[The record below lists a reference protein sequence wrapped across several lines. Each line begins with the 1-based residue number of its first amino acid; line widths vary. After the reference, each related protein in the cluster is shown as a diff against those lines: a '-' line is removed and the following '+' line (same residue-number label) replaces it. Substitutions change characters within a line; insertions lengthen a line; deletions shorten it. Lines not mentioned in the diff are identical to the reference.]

1 MAAIPKRLR
10 DLLYRYRL
18 RWRVV
23 QATMGLLMMF
33 CAILGGVGLGV
44 LVDRLLLGAPRGLRW
59 VFLAAIALAA
69 VALLVRRV
77 LAPVSKRMGDERTA
91 ARLGRNFP
99 NMAEDLVTGVELS
112 RDEDSYGVSKGL
124 VDVALNQIDQR
135 SQTVSWRQA
144 VPLDKLARVA
154 ALFGVLALAM
164 ALAYLFAPEAVSNSV
179 GRLLQPN
186 REDFFSYTKL
196 NVEPGDTVIRK
207 GDAMQV
213 RFTASGRSVTRAAVE
228 VRQTG
233 ASFAADV
240 VVVGGVGAWQSAP
253 LLDDLRYRVKAGDN
267 VSRWYAVR
275 TLPSPALISKSVLV
289 TLPAYT
295 ARPETTVE
303 GVAGPVTVV
312 NGPER
317 DGVPQPST
325 VVIQVRP
332 AARGDDPKFACN
344 AWLTA
349 GDQSYPMK
357 PEGGLFVSPRLTP
370 TEDVDYKITL
380 KDGYGLTNRAPETIS
395 IKVVPDAKPEVTI
408 PKPGAD
414 ISQLPGASV
423 PITASATDD
432 FGVRD
437 LKLQTRLVHDKT
449 APDAAADDWK
459 TLPLTDGGP
468 TQQRLEGSAA
478 LLLADF
484 NPIPGDH
491 IEIRAMASDYA
502 DEAMFRNGY
511 SEVYRI
517 NIISNADHLDM
528 MLDRLLQIADKVDLT
543 ARKQGAEAKQTGELK
558 DATAAENKAP
568 EAADAQQRQEELRDK
583 VKGLETQ
590 LGEVMADLSDNPLT
604 PAALLS
610 DLGKA
615 ESGMDAA
622 ESQPMKQASDNLAKA
637 AQSKSGKPDSQQ
649 QQQLQEAQKAQKEA
663 SEDLEK
669 LSSEI
674 SRIQR
679 RKLLEIL
686 ADEAEQLSRDQMDA
700 RNLTGKAAT
709 EVGGRLASELSQD
722 DVDRIVRLAGYQK
735 LVSGGIA
742 TLDKDIQKV
751 LENLKQ
757 ENVSEAEKAS
767 DALSQMQDD
776 RLTEN
781 SEEVASQISENNLF
795 AQTPRQQ
802 AIADSLMDLAQTLRT
817 SDDMSQAEKEL
828 QEFIKRQ
835 KEINA
840 RTEKLIGG
848 DVKGADPEEPPPKPP
863 PNPSDS
869 GAMNPEPGR
878 PSIAAVHGPA
888 RAQMIRRPTRP
899 IAGVTLA
906 AMAMPAVRVEATAAP
921 LLVAQNSAPA
931 AAPAAAPVPP
941 EVKIVGGRLGER
953 EGMLGQDVSE
963 HSLAMRDLFKEFGLS
978 RIETADK
985 LDQASAEMGLAA
997 QDLPVPSLP
1006 EALDHGKK
1014 ALELLEVAAK
1024 SLAADEQHMEQQ
1036 EKSDEQMSLEEM
1048 MQLAK
1053 IIGQMKTLH
1062 ADTGAADRERTQA
1075 PSAFPERVMSLAR
1088 RQGRIRYDTSKI
1100 IRKLQARQSPSSQT
1114 LEIAGAKMDLSH
1126 TALESGDAG
1135 SETRKNQSAS
1145 IQVLEAVL
1153 EEQEKSAGSSQQAM
1167 SAMQAMHNLS
1177 QANHGGGFHGGTNGP
1192 LEPARLETAGYQTST
1207 QQKYDDKLAAGF
1219 ESEFP
1224 PEFRGLLN
1232 SYFDQVRKETRP

>member
-10 DLLYRYRL
+10 DLLDHYRL

-33 CAILGGVGLGV
+33 CAILGGAGLGV

-59 VFLAAIALAA
+59 VLLVVVALAV

-77 LAPVSKRMGDERTA
+77 LTPVSKRMGDERTA

-112 RDEDSYGVSKGL
+112 RDQDSYGVSKGL
-124 VDVALNQIDQR
+124 VDVALSQIDQR

-144 VPLDKLARVA
+144 VPLDKLARIA

-164 ALAYLFAPEAVSNSV
+164 AMAYLFAPEAVSNSV

-196 NVEPGDTVIRK
+196 NVEPGDQVIRK
-207 GDAMQV
+207 GDVMQV
-213 RFTASGRSVTRAAVE
+213 RFTTTGRPVTRASLE
-228 VRQTG
+228 VRQ
-233 ASFAADV
+233 ARESFSADV
-240 VVVGGVGAWQSAP
+240 VVVAGVGAWQSAP

-267 VSRWYAVR
+267 VSPWYAVR
-275 TLPSPALISKSVLV
+275 TLPSPALIGKSVLV
-289 TLPAYT
+289 TPPAYT
-295 ARPETTVE
+295 ERPETTVE

-332 AARGDDPKFACN
+332 AVRGDDPKLVCS

-349 GDQSYPMK
+349 GDQTYPLK
-357 PEGGLFVSPRLTP
+357 AEGGMFVSPKLTP

-380 KDGYGLTNRAPETIS
+380 KDGFGLTNRAPEIIS
-395 IKVVPDAKPEVTI
+395 IKVVPDTKPEVTI
-408 PKPGAD
+408 PKPGSD
-414 ISQLPGASV
+414 LSQLPGASV

-432 FGVRD
+432 YGVRD
-437 LKLQTRLVHDKT
+437 LKLQTRLVHDK
-449 APDAAADDWK
+449 APTDAALDDWK
-459 TLPLTDGGP
+459 TVPLSEGGA
-468 TQQRLEGSAA
+468 TQQRLEGSTA

-484 NPIPGDH
+484 NPIPGDR

-528 MLDRLLQIADKVDLT
+528 MLDRLLQIADKVDL
-543 ARKQGAEAKQTGELK
+543 ASRKQGAEAKQTGELK
-558 DATAAENKAP
+558 DAPTDNKAP

-590 LGEVMADLSDNPLT
+590 LGEVIADLSDNPMT
-604 PAALLS
+604 PAGLLS
-610 DLGKA
+610 DLTKA
-615 ESGMDAA
+615 ESGMDKA
-622 ESQPMKQASDNLAKA
+622 ESEPMKQASDNLAKA
-637 AQSKSGKPDSQQ
+637 AQSKAGKPDSGQK
-649 QQQLQEAQKAQKEA
+649 QQLQDAQKAQKEA
-663 SEDLEK
+663 AEDLEK

-686 ADEAEQLSRDQMDA
+686 ADEAEQLSRDQADA

-709 EVGGRLASELSQD
+709 EVGGRLASELSQAD
-722 DVDRIVRLAGYQK
+722 LDRIVRLSGFQK
-735 LVSGGIA
+735 LVSNGIA

-751 LENLKQ
+751 LENLTQ

-776 RLTEN
+776 HLTEN

-802 AIADSLMDLAQTLRT
+802 AISDSLMDVAKTLRT
-817 SDDMSQAEKEL
+817 SDDMSEAAKEL

-848 DVKGADPEEPPPKPP
+848 DVKGADPDEPLPKPA

-869 GAMNPEPGR
+869 GAMNPEPAR
-878 PSIAAVHGPA
+878 PAVVIVNGPA
-888 RAQMIRRPTRP
+888 RMQVIRRPTPR
-899 IAGVTLA
+899 IASATVTR
-906 AMAMPAVRVEATAAP
+906 MPQVVRVEATVAP
-921 LLVAQNSAPA
+921 LVVAQNSAPA
-931 AAPAAAPVPP
+931 PAAPAAAPVPP
-941 EVKIVGGRLGER
+941 QVKIVGSRLGER

-963 HSLAMRDLFKEFGLS
+963 HSLAMRDLFKELGLFK
-978 RIETADK
+978 IETADK

-1006 EALDHGKK
+1006 QALEHGKK
-1014 ALELLEVAAK
+1014 ALELLEEASK
-1024 SLAADEQHMEQQ
+1024 SLAEDEQQMDEQQ
-1036 EKSDEQMSLEEM
+1036 KDDEEMSLEEM

-1062 ADTGAADRERTQA
+1062 ADTGAADHARMQA
-1075 PSAFPERVMSLAR
+1075 PSAFPERVMALAR
-1088 RQGRIRYDTSKI
+1088 HQGRIRYDTTKI
-1100 IRKLQARQSPSSQT
+1100 TRKLQAKQSHLAQT
-1114 LEIAGAKMDLSH
+1114 LEMAGAKMDLSH

-1135 SETRKNQSAS
+1135 AETRKNQSAA

-1153 EEQEKSAGSSQQAM
+1153 KEQEEKNGGRSSQAM
-1167 SAMQAMHNLS
+1167 SAMQAMHTLS

-1192 LEPARLETAGYQTST
+1192 LEPARLDTAGYQVTT

>member
-1 MAAIPKRLR
+1 MTP
-10 DLLYRYRL
+10 
-18 RWRVV
+18 
-23 QATMGLLMMF
+23 
-33 CAILGGVGLGV
+33 
-44 LVDRLLLGAPRGLRW
+44 
-59 VFLAAIALAA
+59 
-69 VALLVRRV
+69 
-77 LAPVSKRMGDERTA
+77 
-91 ARLGRNFP
+91 
-99 NMAEDLVTGVELS
+99 
-112 RDEDSYGVSKGL
+112 
-124 VDVALNQIDQR
+124 
-135 SQTVSWRQA
+135 
-144 VPLDKLARVA
+144 
-154 ALFGVLALAM
+154 
-164 ALAYLFAPEAVSNSV
+164 
-179 GRLLQPN
+179 
-186 REDFFSYTKL
+186 
-196 NVEPGDTVIRK
+196 
-207 GDAMQV
+207 
-213 RFTASGRSVTRAAVE
+213 
-228 VRQTG
+228 
-233 ASFAADV
+233 
-240 VVVGGVGAWQSAP
+240 
-253 LLDDLRYRVKAGDN
+253 
-267 VSRWYAVR
+267 
-275 TLPSPALISKSVLV
+275 
-289 TLPAYT
+289 PAYT

-332 AARGDDPKFACN
+332 AIRGNDPKFVCS

-349 GDQSYPMK
+349 GDQTYPMK
-357 PEGGLFVSPRLTP
+357 PEGALFVSPRLTP

-380 KDGYGLTNRAPETIS
+380 KDGYGLTNREPETIS
-395 IKVVPDAKPEVTI
+395 IKVVPDTKPEVTI
-408 PKPGAD
+408 PKPGSD

-423 PITASATDD
+423 PVTASATDD
-432 FGVRD
+432 YGVRD
-437 LKLQTRLVHDKT
+437 LKLQTRLVHDK
-449 APDAAADDWK
+449 APTDAALDDWK
-459 TLPLTDGGP
+459 TLPLSDGAP

-484 NPIPGDH
+484 NPVPGDH
-491 IEIRAMASDYA
+491 VEVRAMASDYA

-528 MLDRLLQIADKVDLT
+528 MLDRLLQIADKVDL
-543 ARKQGAEAKQTGELK
+543 ASRKQGAEAKQTAELK
-558 DATAAENKAP
+558 DAPANDNKAP

-590 LGEVMADLSDNPLT
+590 LGEVIADLSDNPLT
-604 PAALLS
+604 PAGLLA
-610 DLGKA
+610 DLSKA
-615 ESGMDAA
+615 ETGMDKA

-637 AQSKSGKPDSQQ
+637 AQSKAAKPDSGQ
-649 QQQLQEAQKAQKEA
+649 QQQLQDAQKAQKEA
-663 SEDLEK
+663 AEDLQK

-686 ADEAEQLSRDQMDA
+686 ADEAERLSRDEADA

-709 EVGGRLASELSQD
+709 EVGGRLATELSQAD
-722 DVDRIVRLAGYQK
+722 LDRIVRLAGFQK
-735 LVSGGIA
+735 LVSNGIT

-751 LENLKQ
+751 LGDLTQ

-767 DALSQMQDD
+767 DALSMMQDD

-802 AIADSLMDLAQTLRT
+802 AIADSLMDVAQTLRT

-848 DVKGADPEEPPPKPP
+848 DVKGADPEEPVAKPP
-863 PNPSDS
+863 PKPSDS
-869 GAMNPEPGR
+869 GAMNLEPAR
-878 PSIAAVHGPA
+878 PSIVAVNRPA
-888 RAQMIRRPTRP
+888 RAQFIRRPTVR
-899 IAGVTLA
+899 LA
-906 AMAMPAVRVEATAAP
+906 SLTAVAMTQAVRFEATAAP
-921 LLVAQNSAPA
+921 LVVAQNAAPA
-931 AAPAAAPVPP
+931 SAPAAAPVPP

-963 HSLAMRDLFKEFGLS
+963 HSLAMRDLFKELGLFK
-978 RIETADK
+978 IETADK

-1006 EALDHGKK
+1006 QGLDHGKK
-1014 ALELLEVAAK
+1014 ALELLEEASK
-1024 SLAADEQHMEQQ
+1024 SLAEDEQQMEEQ
-1036 EKSDEQMSLEEM
+1036 EKNDEEMSLEEM
-1048 MQLAK
+1048 MELAK

-1062 ADTGAADRERTQA
+1062 ADTSAADHARMQA

-1088 RQGRIRYDTSKI
+1088 HQGRIRYDTTKI
-1100 IRKLQARQSPSSQT
+1100 TRKAQAKQSRVAQT
-1114 LEIAGAKMDLSH
+1114 LELAGAKMDLSH

-1135 SETRKNQSAS
+1135 AETRKNQSAA
-1145 IQVLEAVL
+1145 IQILEAVL
-1153 EEQEKSAGSSQQAM
+1153 KEQEEKNSGRSSQES
-1167 SAMQAMHNLS
+1167 SAMQAMHTLS
-1177 QANHGGGFHGGTNGP
+1177 QANHGGGFHGGSNGP
-1192 LEPARLETAGYQTST
+1192 LEPARLDTASYQTST